1 MQQTANLLTKSVLGF
16 MIVFGLAA
24 CSTTPQTIQV
34 TSKPIDKP
42 ELVLPGVDE
51 VNMRRIQWV
60 IINEENLDEKIAQL
74 TAGGA
79 PLAIFALTAQ
89 GYENLGL
96 NFSDIRALVQ
106 QQQQIILA
114 YDNYYKASTKALEE
128 AEAQRQAQEEAA
140 AVEAAKG
147 GIGIDLNP
155 FD

>member
-1 MQQTANLLTKSVLGF
+1 MHKMANLLTKSVLGF
-16 MIVFGLAA
+16 TIIIGLAA
-24 CSTTPQTIQV
+24 CSTTPQQIQV

-42 ELVLPGVDE
+42 ELVLPNVDQ
-51 VNMRRIQWV
+51 VNMRRIEWV
-60 IINEENLDEKIAQL
+60 IINEENMDEKIAEL

-114 YDNYYKASTKALEE
+114 YDNYYKASTQALEE
-128 AEAQRQAQEEAA
+128 AELQRQAQEEAA
-140 AVEAAKG
+140 AVEAAKSG
-147 GIGIDLNP
+147 LDLNP